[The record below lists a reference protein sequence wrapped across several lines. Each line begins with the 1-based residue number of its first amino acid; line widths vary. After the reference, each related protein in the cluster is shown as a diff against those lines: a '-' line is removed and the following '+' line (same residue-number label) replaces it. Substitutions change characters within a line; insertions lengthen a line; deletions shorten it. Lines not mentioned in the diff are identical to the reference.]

1 MMTNEHPDQPD
12 LPEEATPVSPTEAD
26 RRKAMERMLGLLAAA
41 PAAAL
46 LFDPRRAEAFGD
58 GSFE

>member
-1 MMTNEHPDQPD
+1 MTDETEK
-12 LPEEATPVSPTEAD
+12 LPVPQAAPCEPQQADDAD

-46 LFDPRRAEAFGD
+46 LFDPRHAQAFGD
-58 GSFE
+58 GSLE